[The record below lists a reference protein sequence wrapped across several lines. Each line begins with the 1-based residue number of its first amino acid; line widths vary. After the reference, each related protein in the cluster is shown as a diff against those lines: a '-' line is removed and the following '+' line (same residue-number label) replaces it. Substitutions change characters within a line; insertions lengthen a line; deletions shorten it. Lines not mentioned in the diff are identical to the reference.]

1 MSIIGV
7 SSGYLRDKG
16 SRFFG
21 IKQTTDSMNRRTKS
35 IEQRNREIY
44 ADYIAHLRNGMPV
57 MMAYATIAHRYDL
70 SENHVRNIIM
80 AAAKN
85 H

>member
-1 MSIIGV
+1 M
-7 SSGYLRDKG
+7 
-16 SRFFG
+16 
-21 IKQTTDSMNRRTKS
+21 QRRSKS
-35 IEQRNREIY
+35 IQQLNREIN
-44 ADYIAHLRNGMPV
+44 ADYIAHLRNGMPG